1 MGRST
6 PPHGKVRSS
15 NHDRGFGSKRR
26 MGRIETSDLK
36 LITSEPM
43 VGKQKAK
50 PSTRAKW
57 RSSLSACR
65 GVGKKG
71 IDRAGVVRDAIYR
84 QPWRNVSA
92 FRIRVTTPA
101 ASTKRVQIHHPTR
114 TIGM

>member
-36 LITSEPM
+36 RITSEPM

-71 IDRAGVVRDAIYR
+71 LTAPALLEKQFFANYEWFSV
-84 QPWRNVSA
+84 
-92 FRIRVTTPA
+92 FRFTDHQCFNECSLSSSP
-101 ASTKRVQIHHPTR
+101 QIESFCV
-114 TIGM
+114 

>member
-1 MGRST
+1 
-6 PPHGKVRSS
+6 
-15 NHDRGFGSKRR
+15 

-65 GVGKKG
+65 GVEKKG
-71 IDRAGVVRDAIYR
+71 LTELVLLERRCYNSYRIGLRNCDEDDLAVRDL
-84 QPWRNVSA
+84 
-92 FRIRVTTPA
+92 IRAT
-101 ASTKRVQIHHPTR
+101 SQ
-114 TIGM
+114 